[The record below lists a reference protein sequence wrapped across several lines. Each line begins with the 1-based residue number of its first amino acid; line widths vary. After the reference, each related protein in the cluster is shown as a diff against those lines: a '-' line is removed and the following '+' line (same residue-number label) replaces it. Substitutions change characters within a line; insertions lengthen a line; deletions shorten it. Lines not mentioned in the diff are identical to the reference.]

1 MVRDADPFAPI
12 HRASQLA
19 GDIGARMVTL
29 TGRGHWI
36 IGGRAIDLV
45 VSEAERFLVR
55 TLGPELMTR

>member
-1 MVRDADPFAPI
+1 
-12 HRASQLA
+12 
-19 GDIGARMVTL
+19 MVTL